1 MFSRTYLPTR
11 FALLLSAVSLTG
23 QSVDLGAQAHQIL
36 AAKCTQCHSAAV
48 KMSGLDL
55 TSREAALRGGTR
67 GPALVAGDAAAS
79 LLLRAVNRQG
89 KLQMPPGP
97 PLPDA
102 EIELLR
108 RWIEVGARWP
118 ESMSAVQTPQWWAFR
133 KPAAPEMPRSGSKWA
148 RNEIDEFVLAKL
160 KANSLEPS
168 PEADR
173 PALIRR
179 LSYDLTGL
187 PPSADEVAAFTADN
201 APDAYEKLVERLL
214 ASPRYGE
221 KWGRHWLD
229 LVRYSDTA
237 GFELDSYI
245 ADAWRYRDW
254 VIDSFN
260 KDKPYDRFIREQL
273 AGDELAPEDPVAQT
287 GTGFFCVGP
296 NRDLFPDQADI
307 NRVETLTDFTDTTGA
322 VFLGL
327 TVGCA
332 RCHDHKYDP
341 IPQRDY
347 YKLQAVFAPA
357 VKTKVALNR
366 LSSLGWERQENTN
379 EIILRELGE
388 QIGAIQQRCRTEL
401 FDGKLAKLPG
411 EVQEALRRDDSERTG
426 RQREL
431 ATEFGGLVRV
441 TNEEIRACLSQ
452 GEAERLDAIEKRLVS
467 MFAGYRSK
475 PFACGV
481 TDAGDF
487 SPKTYMPV
495 KGSAKGEVVPPGFLS
510 ALGGGEIPEQSFERP
525 TTGPIPM
532 MPTTGR
538 RITLANWIASAE
550 NPLTARVMVNR
561 VWQYHFGRGIVATPS
576 DFGVRGRPPSHPELL
591 DWLAVQFVKDGW
603 SIKSLH
609 RRIVLSAAYRQ
620 QSNPSE
626 AARAADPDNIWLSH
640 FRRRRLDAEELRDS
654 VLAAAGTLNLKAG
667 GRPVVVPLTD
677 EELFNMIGRKDEMWI
692 LTADPAEHTRRSI
705 YLLQKR
711 TFRLPMLEVFDAPES
726 MLTCSRRDVSTTAPQ
741 ALTML
746 NGSFALAQSRAAAAK
761 LVGAHPDDAA
771 LVRAA
776 WRQILARDPG
786 EAEAAKARRFLAAQT
801 ANAGSREAAAVE
813 LVRGLLNTNEFLY
826 VD

>member
-1 MFSRTYLPTR
+1 ML
-11 FALLLSAVSLTG
+11 AQNA
-23 QSVDLGAQAHQIL
+23 DLGAEAQRIL
-36 AAKCTQCHSAAV
+36 AAKCNQCHSSAV

-55 TSREAALRGGTR
+55 TAREAALKGGTR
-67 GPALVAGDAAAS
+67 GAAIVAGDAGAS
-79 LLLRAVNRQG
+79 LLMQAVNRQG

-97 PLPDA
+97 ALSAA
-102 EIELLR
+102 EIETLR

-118 ESMSAVQTPQWWAFR
+118 QSQSAVQSSQWWAFR
-133 KPAAPEMPRSGSKWA
+133 KPVLPAVPRSGSKWA
-148 RNEIDEFVLAKL
+148 RNEVDEFVLAKL
-160 KANSLEPS
+160 KANSLDPS
-168 PEADR
+168 PEASR
-173 PALIRR
+173 ATLIRR
-179 LSYDLTGL
+179 LTYDLTGL
-187 PPSADEVAAFTADN
+187 PPSSADVAAFVADA

-260 KDKPYDRFIREQL
+260 SDKPYNRFIKEQL
-273 AGDELAPEDPVAQT
+273 AGDEVAPEDPVAQT

-307 NRVETLTDFTDTTGA
+307 NRVETLTDFVDTTGG

-379 EIILRELGE
+379 EIKLREIGE
-388 QIGAIQQRCRTEL
+388 QIGAVQKRCRTQL
-401 FDGKLAKLPG
+401 SDAKLAKLPQ
-411 EVQEALRRDDSERTG
+411 EVQQALRLADPDRTV

-431 ATEFGGLVRV
+431 ASEYERHGRV
-441 TNEEIRACLSQ
+441 TDEEIRACLSQ
-452 GEAERLDAIEKRLVS
+452 SEAERLDAIEKRLVS

-481 TDAGDF
+481 TDVGDY
-487 SPKTYMPV
+487 SPRTYMPV
-495 KGSAKGEVVPPGFLS
+495 KGFAKGEVVNPGFLS

-525 TTGPIPM
+525 TTGPIPLT
-532 MPTTGR
+532 PTTGR
-538 RITLANWIASAE
+538 RIALANWIASPD
-550 NPLTARVMVNR
+550 NPLTARVMANR

-576 DFGVRGRPPSHPELL
+576 DFGVRGRAPSHPELL
-591 DWLAVQFVKDGW
+591 DWLAAQFVKDGW
-603 SIKSLH
+603 SVKSLH

-626 AARAADPDNIWLSH
+626 AARAKDPDNIWLSH
-640 FRRRRLDAEELRDS
+640 FRRRRIDAEELRDS
-654 VLAAAGTLNLKAG
+654 VLAAAGTLNLKPG

-677 EELFNMIGRKDEMWI
+677 EELFNMIGRRDEMWI
-692 LTADPAEHTRRSI
+692 LTADEKEHTRRSI

-711 TFRLPMLEVFDAPES
+711 TFRLPMLEVFDSPES
-726 MLTCSRRDVSTTAPQ
+726 MLTCSRRDISTTAPQ

-746 NGSFALAQSRAAAAK
+746 NGSFALAQSRVAAQELAS
-761 LVGAHPDDAA
+761 AHPDDAG

-776 WRQILARDPG
+776 WRQILSREPG
-786 EAEAAKARRFLAAQT
+786 ADELAEARQFLAAQT
-801 ANAGSREAAAVE
+801 VNAGGRLAAAVE